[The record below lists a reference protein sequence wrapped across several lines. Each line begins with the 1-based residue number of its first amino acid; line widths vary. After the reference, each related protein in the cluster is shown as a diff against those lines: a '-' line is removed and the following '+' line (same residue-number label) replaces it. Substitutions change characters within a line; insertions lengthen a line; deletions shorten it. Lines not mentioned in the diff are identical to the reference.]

1 MGIGSVWGY
10 NPAWIAGAI
19 ISGAYFGDK
28 VSPLSDTT
36 VLASSSCGVE
46 LFTHIRYLMWTSIPA
61 MALALIVF
69 GAVGLFTPLTSLT
82 HSTEMIDVLHHV
94 FNITPWTLIV
104 PGMTIVLI
112 VMRCNTLVTLGV
124 STLMGIVGMI
134 VFQPDV
140 VALIAGGGDLSVMDY
155 VVNTFKVLCTE
166 TSIATGDELLDSLVS
181 TGGIEGMMPTI
192 YLILSAMVF
201 GGVLMGSGMLGVITH
216 AVTHHI
222 KSSRSTVITTV
233 GTGLMLNAC
242 TGDQYL
248 SIILNGN
255 LYRNLYHRNGLEPR
269 LLSRSI
275 EDSTSVTSVLI
286 PWNSCG
292 LTQSAV
298 LGVATLHY
306 LPYCVF
312 NIASPLI
319 SIATAW
325 VGFKIKTLHT
335 YAVSP
340 QNFEL
345 KS

>member
-1 MGIGSVWGY
+1 
-10 NPAWIAGAI
+10 
-19 ISGAYFGDK
+19 
-28 VSPLSDTT
+28 
-36 VLASSSCGVE
+36 
-46 LFTHIRYLMWTSIPA
+46 
-61 MALALIVF
+61 
-69 GAVGLFTPLTSLT
+69 
-82 HSTEMIDVLHHV
+82 
-94 FNITPWTLIV
+94 
-104 PGMTIVLI
+104 
-112 VMRCNTLVTLGV
+112 
-124 STLMGIVGMI
+124 
-134 VFQPDV
+134 
-140 VALIAGGGDLSVMDY
+140 
-155 VVNTFKVLCTE
+155 
-166 TSIATGDELLDSLVS
+166 VS